1 MEQKTISIEARENTG
16 KGVARK
22 LRAQGRVPGVVYGKG
37 IEPVA
42 ISLDEKELLAAIAG
56 EAGCNTLFTL
66 QGGGSLDGTT
76 AMVADVQRPALRHG
90 LTHVDLHKVSLT
102 DKVRVHVP
110 VNIVGA
116 AAGVREGGLL
126 DVVMHSLD
134 VECLPTAIP
143 EHIDVDVTDLP
154 LGHAIHVGEIALPA
168 GVKVLDD
175 PKASVVSVLGRAK
188 EEAPASA
195 EG

>member
-1 MEQKTISIEARENTG
+1 MEQKTISIEVREKAG

-42 ISLDEKELLAAIAG
+42 ISLDEKEMLEAIAG
-56 EAGCNTLFTL
+56 EGGCNVLFTL
-66 QGGGSLDGTT
+66 QGGESLNGVT
-76 AMVADVQRPALRHG
+76 AMVADVQRPSLRLG

-110 VNIVGA
+110 VAIVGT

-126 DVVMHSLD
+126 DVVMHALD

-143 EHIDVDVTDLP
+143 ERIDVDVTDLA

-175 PKASVVSVLGRAK
+175 PKASVVSILGRAK